1 MTHYAIEE
9 KHMFKK
15 ASQALLLAMVLVL
28 SVAGCAPAEQGKVEV
43 TGAWVRASEFS
54 DHTGG
59 MTGVFMEITNN
70 TSETVTLIGGT
81 SEIAAMVETHQVV
94 DGVMSK
100 KEGGIEIQPGE
111 TVVLEPGGLHVML
124 MGLTEAIVVGTKVN
138 LTLKFDGAPDLVLPE
153 MLAKTSASGDE
164 EYDPSP
170 MPSHTN

>member
-1 MTHYAIEE
+1 ML
-9 KHMFKK
+9 KK
-15 ASQALLLAMVLVL
+15 AILAPLMVFALVL
-28 SVAGCAPAEQGKVEV
+28 SVVGCAPAESGKVEV

-54 DHTGG
+54 DHAGG

-70 TSETVTLIGGT
+70 TDKAVTLIGGT
-81 SEIAAMVETHQVV
+81 SDIAPMVETHQVV

-100 KEGGIEIQPGE
+100 KEGGITIEPGE

-124 MGLTEAIVVGTKVN
+124 MGLNEAIVVGTKVN
-138 LTLKFDGAPDLVLPE
+138 LTLKFDGAADIILPE

-170 MPSHTN
+170 MPSQTH

>member
-1 MTHYAIEE
+1 ML
-9 KHMFKK
+9 KK
-15 ASQALLLAMVLVL
+15 AVLAPLMILALVL
-28 SVAGCAPAEQGKVEV
+28 SAAGCAPAEAGKVEV

-54 DHTGG
+54 DHAGG

-70 TSETVTLIGGT
+70 TDKAVTLIGGT
-81 SEIAAMVETHQVV
+81 SDIAPMVETHQVV

-100 KEGGIEIQPGE
+100 KEGGIEIKPGE

-138 LTLKFDGAPDLVLPE
+138 LTLKFDGAADIVLPE

-170 MPSHTN
+170 MPSHSH